1 MTRKIDFKKKFLQ
14 LADIIRYSEEHTI
27 TDASLMMELEFTP
40 PSWKVWK
47 PKFVEICQTNFF
59 NWKEVSKQS
68 KDKVIKK
75 IAQVEYNKKK
85 KIWVWNEVQ
94 A

>member
-1 MTRKIDFKKKFLQ
+1 MTRKINFKKKCLQ

-47 PKFVEICQTNFF
+47 PKFVEICQTTFF
-59 NWKEVSKQS
+59 NWKEVSKES
-68 KDKVIKK
+68 EDNVIKK
-75 IAQVEYNKKK
+75 IAQVEYNKKRK
-85 KIWVWNEVQ
+85 LWVWKVMV
-94 A
+94 

>member
-1 MTRKIDFKKKFLQ
+1 MTRKINFKKKFLQ
-14 LADIIRYSEEHTI
+14 LADIIRYSEEHNI
-27 TDASLMMELEFTP
+27 PDASLMMELEFTP

-47 PKFVEICQTNFF
+47 PKFVDICQTNFF
-59 NWKEVSKQS
+59 NWEEYSTKS

-75 IAQVEYNKKK
+75 LGRVEYNKKK
-85 KIWVWNEVQ
+85 KIWAWFEVQ